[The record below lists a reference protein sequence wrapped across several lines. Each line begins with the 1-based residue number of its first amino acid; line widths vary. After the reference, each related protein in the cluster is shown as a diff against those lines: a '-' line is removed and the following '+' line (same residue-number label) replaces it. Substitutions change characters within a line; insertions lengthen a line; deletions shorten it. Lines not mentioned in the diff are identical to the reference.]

1 MSTPRKGTDPDHAP
15 AVPTLE
21 DVQSV
26 VLKDFDKRVWR
37 ATEAALSTHAA
48 LHLAGVQKCPG
59 LILEGPSGASK
70 TTVLRFFKDFD
81 QTYRSDDLT
90 PAAFVSHDAS
100 RYDDELEEI
109 DLLPR
114 IQHKT
119 LINADMGSW
128 FSGDRDTIQERMSTL
143 AKVMDGS
150 GYQTDSGV
158 HGQRGY
164 EGDYRFALLGA
175 TTPLSPRARDVMG
188 HTGNRLLFHEMPPKN
203 DDEQA
208 VRDVFGEVEFS
219 EKVIRCRSAV
229 TEYLSVL
236 WERYNG
242 YGGFDWEGSTEDEVL
257 DLVLYLAKLIQYAR
271 APVSGNESPQ
281 RETIYRPLN
290 SLRDLARGHALA
302 CGREYIDVDDLKVCA
317 RIALGTMHSKRRPIV
332 RLLVSSPPHQNIQ
345 ASDVEDIA
353 NVSRPTARKQMELM
367 NTLGIAECYEA
378 GRNDTKKMRVRDE
391 FAWPDG
397 LPFPER

>member
-1 MSTPRKGTDPDHAP
+1 MSKPHRSNNKTTNPPVNSLSG
-15 AVPTLE
+15 
-21 DVQSV
+21 VQTV
-26 VLKDFDKRVWR
+26 ILNNFDKRVWW

-48 LHLAGVQKCPG
+48 LHLGGVQKCPG
-59 LILEGPSGASK
+59 LVIEGPSGASK
-70 TTVLRFFKDFD
+70 TTVLRFFKKFEH
-81 QTYRSDDLT
+81 TYRSDDVT

-100 RYDDELEEI
+100 RHEEELEEV

-114 IQHKT
+114 IQQKT
-119 LINADMGSW
+119 LINADMAGW
-128 FSGDRDTIQERMSTL
+128 FSGDKDTIRERMSTL

-208 VRDVFGEVEFS
+208 VRDVFGEEEFS
-219 EKVIRCRSAV
+219 EKVVRCRSV
-229 TEYLSVL
+229 VIEYLSML
-236 WERYNG
+236 WKQYDG
-242 YGGFDWEGSTEDEVL
+242 YGGFEWEGSAEEEIQE
-257 DLVLYLAKLIQYAR
+257 LVQYLAKLIQYAR

-302 CGREYIDVDDLKVCA
+302 SGRGYIDIDDLQVCA
-317 RIALGTMHSKRRPIV
+317 RVALGTMHHKRRPVV
-332 RLLVSSPPHQNIQ
+332 RMLVSNPPAQEFQ
-345 ASDVEDIA
+345 AADIERVA
-353 NVSRPTARKQMELM
+353 NVSRPTARKQMKLM
-367 NTLGIAECYEA
+367 DTLGIAECYET
-378 GRNDTKKMRVRDE
+378 GRNDMKNLRVRDE
-391 FAWPDG
+391 FAWPDK
-397 LPFPER
+397 LPFPKF

>member
-1 MSTPRKGTDPDHAP
+1 MSTPREGTGSGHAP
-15 AVPTLE
+15 AVSTLE
-21 DVQSV
+21 DVRSV
-26 VLKDFDKRVWR
+26 VLKDFDMRVWR

-70 TTVLRFFKDFD
+70 TTVLRFFKGFD

-100 RYDDELEEI
+100 RYEEDLEEV

-203 DDEQA
+203 DDDQIIK
-208 VRDVFGEVEFS
+208 DVFEGGEFS
-219 EKVIRCRSAV
+219 EKVVRSRSAV
-229 TEYLSVL
+229 TEYCSVL
-236 WERYNG
+236 WERYDG
-242 YGGFDWEGSTEDEVL
+242 YGGFRWERTTEKEIQNL
-257 DLVLYLAKLIQYAR
+257 IGYLAKLVRYAR
-271 APVSGNESPQ
+271 APVKENEAPT
-281 RETIYRPLN
+281 RESLYRPAQ

-302 CGREYIDVDDLKVCA
+302 CGREHIDIDDLEVCA
-317 RIALGTMHSKRRPIV
+317 RVALGTMHSKRRPIV
-332 RLLVSSPPHQNIQ
+332 RLLVSNPSHKTFQ
-345 ASDVEDIA
+345 ASDVEEIA

-367 NTLGIAECYEA
+367 DTLGIAECYEA

-397 LPFPER
+397 MPFPER

>member
-1 MSTPRKGTDPDHAP
+1 MSTPRKGTNFGHAP
-15 AVPTLE
+15 TGSILKR
-21 DVQSV
+21 VQSV
-26 VLKDFDKRVWR
+26 VLSNFDKRVWR

-48 LHLAGVQKCPG
+48 LHLASVQKCPG

-70 TTVLRFFKDFD
+70 TTALRFFNSFEH
-81 QTYRSDDLT
+81 TYRSDDLT

-100 RYDDELEEI
+100 HDEEDLEEI

-114 IQHKT
+114 IQHRT

-150 GYQTDSGV
+150 GYQTDSGT

-175 TTPLSPRARDVMG
+175 TTPLSPRARNVMG

-208 VRDVFGEVEFS
+208 VKDVFGEEEFS

-236 WERYNG
+236 WKGYDG
-242 YGGFDWEGSTEDEVL
+242 YGGFEWDDNADEEIRE
-257 DLVLYLAKLIQYAR
+257 LVQYLAKLIQFAR

-281 RETIYRPLN
+281 RESIYRPLN

-302 CGREYIDVDDLKVCA
+302 SGRGYIDVDDLQVCA
-317 RIALGTMHSKRRPIV
+317 RVALSTMHDKRRPIV
-332 RLLVSSPPHQNIQ
+332 RLLVSNPSHTILK
-345 ASDVEDIA
+345 ASNVEEVA
-353 NVSRPTARKQMELM
+353 NVARPTARKRMELM
-367 NTLGIAECYEA
+367 DTLGIAECYEA
-378 GRNDTKKMRVRDE
+378 GQNDTKNMRVRNK
-391 FAWPDG
+391 FTWPNG